1 MVSCPWSPLKRI
13 SLAAILVFS
22 ATGYFSKPVMAES
35 EWSCHAAYGQSPSSL
50 SEWLKPAGE
59 DMDLNTT
66 NRYDLL
72 SGKLLSSGLVDG
84 SSCPAGGL
92 NPDGSP
98 NACGLNVTR
107 ELTITWQNLYD
118 PVILAA
124 AQSNNLP
131 PKVIKAMIA
140 VESQFWPGANSTWG
154 EIGLGQMTE
163 FGADL
168 VLTWRP
174 EYYQGICRQ
183 AFGNDGCK
191 TGYLFI
197 DSSTQRLLRGL
208 VLKEIDATCANCLGG
223 VDIERGELAVRVL
236 AETLNASCSQSARV
250 VGLATG
256 KLPSSLMS
264 YEDYWRLVL
273 ANYHAGAGCV
283 YQALRNT
290 GNPNSWSSIASNFS
304 RGCASGA
311 EYIRRIEEQIKP

>member
-1 MVSCPWSPLKRI
+1 ME
-13 SLAAILVFS
+13 A
-22 ATGYFSKPVMAES
+22 PVQTE
-35 EWSCHAAYGQSPSSL
+35 
-50 SEWLKPAGE
+50 
-59 DMDLNTT
+59 
-66 NRYDLL
+66 
-72 SGKLLSSGLVDG
+72 
-84 SSCPAGGL
+84 GL

-107 ELTITWQNLYD
+107 ELTITWQNIYD

-140 VESQFWPGANSTWG
+140 VESQFWPGANWTRG

-236 AETLNASCSQSARV
+236 AETLNASCSQSARI

-256 KLPSSLMS
+256 ANGGQSPKSPSSLMS

-283 YQALRNT
+283 YQALTKHR
-290 GNPNSWSSIASNFS
+290 
-304 RGCASGA
+304 
-311 EYIRRIEEQIKP
+311 KPKQLE